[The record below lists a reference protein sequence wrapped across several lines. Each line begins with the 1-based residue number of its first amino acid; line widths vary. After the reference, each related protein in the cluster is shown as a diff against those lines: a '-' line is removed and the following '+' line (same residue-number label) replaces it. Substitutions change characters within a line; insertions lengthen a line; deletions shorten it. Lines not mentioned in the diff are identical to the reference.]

1 MTSIGSGSTH
11 AGSID
16 PSLVNQSRGGSETTL
31 VANVTPT
38 QVELYVYPDFSE
50 ATPRKVWNKW
60 ASGDRKIQ
68 RPGGVSLQAEMFI
81 RTNVNPTDPS
91 AHAASGYRTCM
102 QHMTTNLLTRIQ
114 CLFDEA
120 FNNEDKLDDKV
131 LSCLEQAAKTAMD
144 EYRPSQA
151 ESGILKLVSIFGCK
165 NDGSRRAVAPD
176 PTWQEGDYDE
186 AFGFGQS

>member
-1 MTSIGSGSTH
+1 MTSIGSRSTY
-11 AGSID
+11 ARSVEAD
-16 PSLVNQSRGGSETTL
+16 QSLGGSQITL
-31 VANVTPT
+31 VADDQSNLTPT

-50 ATPRKVWNKW
+50 AAPRKVWNKW
-60 ASGDRKIQ
+60 ASGHRKIQ
-68 RPGGVSLQAEMFI
+68 RPGGVCLQAEMFI
-81 RTNVNPTDPS
+81 RTHINPTDPS

-102 QHMTTNLLTRIQ
+102 QHMRANLLTRIQ

-131 LSCLEQAAKTAMD
+131 MSCLERAAKTAMD

-151 ESGILKLVSIFGCK
+151 ESRIFKLVSIDGCK

-176 PTWQEGDYDE
+176 PT
-186 AFGFGQS
+186 